1 MEPCMTGK
9 ANLTSFSIVKA
20 VRGGVVLAP
29 LLAVSLLPAQ
39 REASVAQARD
49 VVDTA
54 QFSTDVSSFLR
65 KELSAHVADLRST
78 PGHNDDLLDPPP
90 ERVVGAL
97 ASGEF
102 SLGTF
107 LRALASYSEL
117 SGDRTLAGR
126 DLPLA
131 IGKAG
136 LIEARRGGK
145 AFAQMYAAMALCSF
159 GTDLKTNPVWRSLTP
174 QEQAEWRSLLDPSR
188 FYDRKTRHVIDLP
201 ENYFGVAAR
210 VVSMDYQ
217 LGIINDRVF
226 VDDVLDRAAEQFTGG
241 ALYSD

>member
-9 ANLTSFSIVKA
+9 GNLTSFSVGRA
-20 VRGGVVLAP
+20 LRNGVVLAP

-39 REASVAQARD
+39 QNASAPRPRD

-54 QFSTDVSSFLR
+54 QFATDVLGFLG
-65 KELSAHVADLRST
+65 KELSAHVADLRFTS
-78 PGHNDDLLDPPP
+78 GHNDDLFDPPP

-102 SLGTF
+102 SWGTF

-117 SGDRTLAGR
+117 SGERALAGR
-126 DLPLA
+126 DLPQV

-145 AFAQMYAAMALCSF
+145 AFAQMYAAMA
-159 GTDLKTNPVWRSLTP
+159 
-174 QEQAEWRSLLDPSR
+174 
-188 FYDRKTRHVIDLP
+188 
-201 ENYFGVAAR
+201 
-210 VVSMDYQ
+210 
-217 LGIINDRVF
+217 
-226 VDDVLDRAAEQFTGG
+226 
-241 ALYSD
+241 

>member
-1 MEPCMTGK
+1 MIGK
-9 ANLTSFSIVKA
+9 ANPIPLSVVKA
-20 VRGGVVLAP
+20 LHRGVVPAL
-29 LLAVSLLPAQ
+29 LLAVSLLHAQ
-39 REASVAQARD
+39 RDASGAQALD
-49 VVDTA
+49 VVNTV
-54 QFSTDVSSFLR
+54 QYSTDVSGFLR

-78 PGHNDDLLDPPP
+78 PGHDLFDPPP
-90 ERVVGAL
+90 ERVVGVL

-102 SLGTF
+102 SWGTF

-117 SGDRTLAGR
+117 SGERTLAGR
-126 DLPLA
+126 DLPQV

-159 GTDLKTNPVWRSLTP
+159 GTDLKTNPVWQSLTP

-201 ENYFGVAAR
+201 ENYFGVAPR
-210 VVSMDYQ
+210 VAYCR
-217 LGIINDRVF
+217 L
-226 VDDVLDRAAEQFTGG
+226 
-241 ALYSD
+241 ALRMSHLAVA